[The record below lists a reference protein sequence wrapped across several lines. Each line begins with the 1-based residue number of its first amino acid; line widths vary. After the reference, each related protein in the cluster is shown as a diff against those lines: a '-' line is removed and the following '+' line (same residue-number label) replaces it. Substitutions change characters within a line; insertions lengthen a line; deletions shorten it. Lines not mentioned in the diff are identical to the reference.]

1 MRCLECKI
9 AKFDDKQHKWVCPAH
24 PYAEIDLYTVHRN
37 CGANLWYP
45 NYVRDRIEC
54 ERVKLQSYKTYAL
67 VLGRAVEDGI
77 KCNLPEKLQ
86 AELELLRLHSQL
98 KVDTLKLE
106 FEKLHNEIERLKKNG
121 LA

>member
-24 PYAEIDLYTVHRN
+24 PYADIDLYTVHRN
-37 CGANLWYP
+37 CGADRWYP

-54 ERVKLQSYKTYAL
+54 EQVKHQNYQTYSL
-67 VLGRAVEDGI
+67 VLNRAVEDGRR
-77 KCNLPEKLQ
+77 CNLPEELQ
-86 AELELLRLHSQL
+86 AELELLCLHAKL
-98 KVDTLKLE
+98 KVQTIELSKERLCDEL
-106 FEKLHNEIERLKKNG
+106 ERLKKNG

>member
-9 AKFDDKQHKWVCPAH
+9 AKFDNEQHKWVCPAH
-24 PYAEIDLYTVHRN
+24 PYADIDLYTVHRN

-45 NYVRDRIEC
+45 NYVHDRIEC
-54 ERVKLQSYKTYAL
+54 ERVKLQNYKTYAL

-77 KCNLPEKLQ
+77 KCHLPENLQ
-86 AELELLRLHSQL
+86 AELEALCSRARSVVMLSV
-98 KVDTLKLE
+98 KE
-106 FEKLHNEIERLKKNG
+106 FEKLHNELERLKKNG

>member
-9 AKFDDKQHKWVCPAH
+9 AKFDDEQHKWVCPAH

-54 ERVKLQSYKTYAL
+54 ERVKYQNYETYAL
-67 VLGRAVEDGI
+67 ILGRTVEDVI
-77 KCNLPEKLQ
+77 KYHLPEELQ
-86 AELELLRLHSQL
+86 AELKALYARAQLNMQSSAIEL
-98 KVDTLKLE
+98 
-106 FEKLHNEIERLKKNG
+106 EKLYNELERLKQNG

>member
-9 AKFDDKQHKWVCPAH
+9 AKFDDEQHKWVCPAH

-54 ERVKLQSYKTYAL
+54 EQVKYQNYETYAL
-67 VLGRAVEDGI
+67 VLSRAVEDGI
-77 KCNLPEKLQ
+77 KWHLPEELQ
-86 AELELLRLHSQL
+86 AELKALYSRAQL
-98 KVDTLKLE
+98 NMQSSEIGL
-106 FEKLHNEIERLKKNG
+106 EKLYNELERLTKNG

>member
-54 ERVKLQSYKTYAL
+54 ERVKYQNYETYAL
-67 VLGRAVEDGI
+67 ILGRAVEDGI
-77 KCNLPEKLQ
+77 KYHLPEELQ
-86 AELELLRLHSQL
+86 AELKALYARAQL
-98 KVDTLKLE
+98 NMQSSAIE
-106 FEKLHNEIERLKKNG
+106 FEKLNNELERLKKNG